1 MATFEYV
8 DIPPEAIRLAS
19 CPQEG
24 NVVRPAHKIPT
35 TFPDPSTASG
45 FFSWHLHVDSASPE
59 NGAAPSGPSKTALTI
74 IPQLLLSSSL
84 PAAAASAAASASS
97 STGLSLFTSSPRSGQ
112 SSQTLLSTRDPLSF
126 PIVTSNFRRFVARV
140 GPVFWLQDR
149 IEEIILWKKG
159 WKRTVVWLAA
169 YGFICYFPRLILLLP
184 HALLLGVML
193 TCYPAPG
200 SPPVPLKVNEGTADW
215 QANIQAIQNLMGAFS
230 DAHDTIV
237 PLLSFLGP
245 AKLRPV
251 PSTASSTL
259 HSLEAESTSTLNSS
273 LEQKTNGS
281 REQSTTRTPSYSP
294 HPALMLTVISFLI
307 LLPVVMA
314 DILPLRLLF
323 FLLGAGSVCALHP
336 NVRNALTAAWLAR
349 HTLLSSNVLFS
360 ISIPLPSLPKP
371 HLPFRFRYNDSRRS
385 PICQRRYLHFQVT
398 QKKVRAVL
406 RRFVDDDRLSDNVW
420 PAPMCTVELWEN
432 ERWEPTS
439 RAALS
444 GGRRASLFGGSGAS
458 ILSGAGSASSGS
470 EVGDGEV
477 ESGGVK
483 SKSAILSEGTWS
495 KTHLRR
501 SERAPWTR
509 GRDGWSGVGGEI
521 SSNLTFSLSPGWA
534 FVETESWRADLE
546 GTWVL
551 EGQHSDSKQ
560 SNVETQRVCA
570 DGDGWVYTTDT
581 WSNPRP
587 NPCLAEGWVTRRR
600 RWIRRVYWKGL

>member
-245 AKLRPV
+245 AKLRP
-251 PSTASSTL
+251 
-259 HSLEAESTSTLNSS
+259 
-273 LEQKTNGS
+273 
-281 REQSTTRTPSYSP
+281 STTRTPSYSP

-336 NVRNALTAAWLAR
+336 N
-349 HTLLSSNVLFS
+349 
-360 ISIPLPSLPKP
+360 
-371 HLPFRFRYNDSRRS
+371 
-385 PICQRRYLHFQVT
+385 RRYLHFQVT

-444 GGRRASLFGGSGAS
+444 GGRRA
-458 ILSGAGSASSGS
+458 
-470 EVGDGEV
+470 
-477 ESGGVK
+477 
-483 SKSAILSEGTWS
+483 

-560 SNVETQRVCA
+560 SNVETQH
-570 DGDGWVYTTDT
+570 GWVYTTDT

>member
-59 NGAAPSGPSKTALTI
+59 NGAASSGPSKTALSI

-97 STGLSLFTSSPRSGQ
+97 GTGLSLFATSPRSGQ
-112 SSQTLLSTRDPLSF
+112 SSQMLLSTRDPLSL
-126 PIVTSNFRRFVARV
+126 PIVTNNFRRFVARV

-184 HALLLGVML
+184 HALLLGAML

-200 SPPVPLKVNEGTADW
+200 SPSVPLKVNEGTADW

-230 DAHDTIV
+230 DAHDTIL

-245 AKLRPV
+245 AKLRPD
-251 PSTASSTL
+251 PSTVSSTS
-259 HSLEAESTSTLNSS
+259 HSAPAFRSS

-281 REQSTTRTPSYSP
+281 REQSTRHTPSYSP
-294 HPALMLTVISFLI
+294 HPTLMLTVISFLI
-307 LLPVVMA
+307 FLPVVTA

-336 NVRNALTAAWLAR
+336 NVRNVLTGAWVAR
-349 HTLLSSNVLFS
+349 HALLSSNVLFS
-360 ISIPLPSLPKP
+360 ISIPLPSLPRP
-371 HLPFRFRYNDSRRS
+371 HLPFCFRYNDSRRS
-385 PICQRRYLHFQVT
+385 RTYQKRYLHFQVT
-398 QKKVRAVL
+398 QKKFRTAL
-406 RRFVDDDRLSDNVW
+406 RRFVDDDRLSDKVW

-439 RAALS
+439 GAALS
-444 GGRRASLFGGSGAS
+444 GGRGASLFGGPGANVF
-458 ILSGAGSASSGS
+458 SGAGSASSGS
-470 EVGDGEV
+470 EMGDGEV
-477 ESGGVK
+477 ESGEVK
-483 SKSAILSEGTWS
+483 SKSTILPEGTWS

-521 SSNLTFSLSPGWA
+521 SNLTFSLSPGWA

-551 EGQHSDSKQ
+551 EGQHPDSKQ
-560 SNVETQRVCA
+560 ANVKTQHVCA

-581 WSNPRP
+581 WSSPRP
-587 NPCLAEGWVTRRR
+587 NPCPSEGWVTRRR